1 MAGWIPAAA
10 SRPLRWGRRP
20 LRRHSL
26 LPRLPLLLCILLARG
41 TSSSSHGGGGEGGW
55 RPRAGRAPPPPRR
68 QQPQPQR
75 RRGGAD
81 DGPYGGDRDWRYAA
95 DERFPPGA
103 QASGRGY
110 DRGYDLGDDGG
121 YGGTYGGDRD
131 GMRDRHPPSPRDP
144 PPPPPMGGRGPAP
157 TLQQQ
162 QQQPMAGIHYNF
174 PAAED
179 VDRQA
184 EKARQRRAFGW
195 RGERGEKKE
204 GGGGGAADD
213 DEEYGSLPL
222 TDLPPARPHA
232 GPEGAHA
239 AAGGEGAGYATARQD
254 AVQTYLSSRRL
265 GRPRIM
271 ASSALVGYGAGAF
284 LGRSVI
290 GSANPAAS
298 LLAAI
303 MALLTL
309 LRNHYGELSKALG
322 LGLISTVGRV
332 GRVRRRYPTGPHL
345 RAILRGR
352 GRRPFPPV
360 FEGGRDNPWRYA
372 PREGYED
379 SDPDFSMA
387 WTVAAMALMG
397 GFCGGNLP
405 LIPAWMG
412 GTAGAAVLAFG
423 TTLRGAKGDL
433 YRTMG
438 MRVVALLGEMRD
450 VNAELGLAGKAGYTS
465 GRILDRILIL
475 DRKHS
480 IRQKIGAG
488 VGWVAEKVSK
498 KAQEVQSDMKE
509 D

>member
-1 MAGWIPAAA
+1 M
-10 SRPLRWGRRP
+10 
-20 LRRHSL
+20 
-26 LPRLPLLLCILLARG
+26 ARG
-41 TSSSSHGGGGEGGW
+41 
-55 RPRAGRAPPPPRR
+55 
-68 QQPQPQR
+68 
-75 RRGGAD
+75 
-81 DGPYGGDRDWRYAA
+81 
-95 DERFPPGA
+95 
-103 QASGRGY
+103 
-110 DRGYDLGDDGG
+110 
-121 YGGTYGGDRD
+121 
-131 GMRDRHPPSPRDP
+131 
-144 PPPPPMGGRGPAP
+144 
-157 TLQQQ
+157 
-162 QQQPMAGIHYNF
+162 
-174 PAAED
+174 
-179 VDRQA
+179 
-184 EKARQRRAFGW
+184 
-195 RGERGEKKE
+195 
-204 GGGGGAADD
+204 
-213 DEEYGSLPL
+213 
-222 TDLPPARPHA
+222 
-232 GPEGAHA
+232 
-239 AAGGEGAGYATARQD
+239 
-254 AVQTYLSSRRL
+254 RL

-438 MRVVALLGEMRD
+438 MRVVALLVGVVHARRGRWTASERAMEVDGEGGGRRQR
-450 VNAELGLAGKAGYTS
+450 EGERGPWQAGDCAP
-465 GRILDRILIL
+465 
-475 DRKHS
+475 
-480 IRQKIGAG
+480 
-488 VGWVAEKVSK
+488 GWRG
-498 KAQEVQSDMKE
+498 
-509 D
+509 